1 MFWRHRSG
9 KDGKDKFG
17 RTFDEAW
24 REHASWCLDTF
35 KKNEPDDIAKM
46 NYIFNNSPTHV
57 GCPVELRKHLS
68 GNAVYNAYLEI
79 KMHFKSFKKY
89 YTQEE
94 IDSISYYFEDNTE

>member
-57 GCPVELRKHLS
+57 GCPAKFKDCFS
-68 GNAVYNAYLEI
+68 GNAVFNAYLEI

-89 YTQEE
+89 YTQEQ
-94 IDSISYYFEDNTE
+94 IDWISSHAHNIVK